1 MGTVNKMDYKS
12 VDEHREEVIKLLNK
26 LNERQLTIFKH
37 MARVDNHLEKLNG
50 KVAEHEL
57 KLMEIKTW
65 GGVAIFAMPILIN
78 IIMRVM

>member
-1 MGTVNKMDYKS
+1 MDYQS
-12 VDEHREEVIKLLNK
+12 VDEHREEVIKLLTK

-37 MARVDNHLEKLNG
+37 MARVDKHLEKLNG

-78 IIMRVM
+78 MLMRVL